1 MESVLMEF
9 KTIYN
14 VDDTQLVTLRKILQ
28 AALKEHSSFS
38 MERI

>member
-28 AALKEHSSFS
+28 DALKEHSDFS